1 MSTFG
6 PTHIDDRT
14 LARVVALMPADFATK
29 DVSQHAEMLAAH
41 PVHRDERNWHAHVG
55 GALSIARS
63 SLGIQETQKGT
74 SRGSRWHR
82 MTMANANVG
91 RPAVIPPPLPAQV
104 ASVQPPVGNGAHAL
118 DLGPQYA
125 GDNRLTA
132 KMRRHQSWYRA
143 NVLRVPFGTG
153 PKSTDLNLYGNMLTA
168 ADAERGANFLTPG
181 IFAVAKR
188 RLAEGTGTVEPF
200 RLLRNMLSSQPMC
213 FNLFG
218 PLVADLDL
226 ATRLMAELL
235 PGEVAKVT
243 AVKLEFAPQPSGA
256 YLADRTAFD
265 AYVEWVTPTG
275 GQAFMG
281 FETKLTEPFSQ
292 TKEYDGEAYRRWM
305 TGASPWL
312 PEGMGAVTN
321 IRHNQL
327 WRDHLLAVAHLR
339 QPGAAWVAGRLA
351 VVRHPLDLDCAG
363 TVHGYRQLLRP
374 DDDTFVELTLEQVV
388 EAWGRAVLKEGE
400 RAWLEAFRLRYLD
413 VGAEARTGQGLGGG
427 N

>member
-1 MSTFG
+1 MR
-6 PTHIDDRT
+6 PADLDQPT
-14 LARVVALMPADFATK
+14 LARVVALMRHQFFTK
-29 DVSQHAEMLAAH
+29 DVSQHAEMLAGHVA
-41 PVHRDERNWHAHVG
+41 DQHAWDWNIVVG
-55 GALSIARS
+55 RALSQYRGT
-63 SLGIQETQKGT
+63 LGIDEVRKHTA
-74 SRGSRWHR
+74 RGSEWRR
-82 MTMANANVG
+82 LDFVPLGEPNSEVIEMPVAAASEAAPRT
-91 RPAVIPPPLPAQV
+91 PALGEKP
-104 ASVQPPVGNGAHAL
+104 HAL

>member
-1 MSTFG
+1 MSNFG

-63 SLGIQETQKGT
+63 GLGIQETQKGT

-91 RPAVIPPPLPAQV
+91 CPAVIPPPLPAQV
-104 ASVQPPVGNGAHAL
+104 ASVRPPVGDGAHAL

-153 PKSTDLNLYGNMLTA
+153 PKSTDLNLYGNMLTK
-168 ADAERGANFLTPG
+168 ADAERGANFLTQG

-188 RLAEGTGTVEPF
+188 RLAENSGAVEPF
-200 RLLRNMLSSQPMC
+200 RLLHNMLSSQPMC

-218 PLVADLDL
+218 PLVEDLDL

-265 AYVEWVTPTG
+265 AYVEWTTPTG
-275 GQAFMG
+275 GRAFLG
-281 FETKLTEPFSQ
+281 VETKLTEPFSQ
-292 TKEYDGEAYRRWM
+292 QHYDTSVYRRWM
-305 TGASPWL
+305 GTGSPWR
-312 PEGMGAVTN
+312 PEAEAEVADV
-321 IRHNQL
+321 RHNQL
-327 WRDHLLAVAHLR
+327 WRDHLLAVAHLG
-339 QPGAAWVAGRLA
+339 QSGAKWHKGRLA
-351 VVRHPLDLDCAG
+351 LVRHPLDLDCAG

-374 DDDTFVELTLEQVV
+374 DDDTFLDLTLEEVV
-388 EAWGRAVLKEGE
+388 DAWGRAALSDGE
-400 RAWLEAFRLRYLD
+400 RAWINAFRLRYLD
-413 VGAEARTGQGLGGG
+413 VGAESRAGQCLGGG

>member
-6 PTHIDDRT
+6 PTHIDDRM

-55 GALSIARS
+55 GALSSARN

-82 MTMANANVG
+82 MTLANADVG
-91 RPAVIPPPLPAQV
+91 RPAVIPPPPP
-104 ASVQPPVGNGAHAL
+104 ASVAMSQPPVGDGQHAL

-125 GDNRLTA
+125 GDNRLAA

-153 PKSTDLNLYGNMLTA
+153 PKSTDLNLYGNMLTV

-188 RLAEGTGTVEPF
+188 RLAEGMGTVEPF

-218 PLVADLDL
+218 PLVDDLDL
-226 ATRLMAELL
+226 ATRLMAELR

-275 GQAFMG
+275 GKAFMG

-292 TKEYDGEAYRRWM
+292 TREYDGQAYRRWM
-305 TGASPWL
+305 TDGSPWL
-312 PEGMGAVTN
+312 PEAAGAVTN

-339 QPGAAWVAGRLA
+339 QTGAAWEAGRLA
-351 VVRHPLDLDCAG
+351 VVRHPLDVEGAE
-363 TVHGYRQLLRP
+363 TVVRYRQLLRP
-374 DDDTFVELTLEQVV
+374 DDNTFLDLTLEQVV
-388 EAWGRAVLKEGE
+388 EAWGRAVRSEGE
-400 RAWLEAFRLRYLD
+400 RAWLQAFRLRYLD
-413 VGAEARTGQGLGGG
+413 LGAEACADQCLAGG